1 MVLKLGGYSLSD
13 LNVAVV
19 GATGAVGREM
29 IKILEERNFPINNL
43 KLIASERSEGK
54 EILFRDNSLKVE
66 TLSKNIFKDIDIAL
80 FSINSDLSKKI
91 APQAVDEGAIVIDN
105 SSAFRLDQDTPLVVP
120 EINSERI
127 FEHNG
132 IIANPNCSTIQ
143 LVMAVK
149 PIHDKYGIKRMVVST
164 YQAVSGTGKAAID
177 ELKKQIED
185 FINQNELKSD
195 VYPYQIAF
203 NILPHIDIFYENGY
217 TKEEMKVVYET
228 RKIIEDSEI
237 AITTT
242 AARVP
247 VFYGHSEAVNIEIK
261 KQFQIKDISDL
272 LNKANGVRV
281 VDNIDENLYP
291 LVTMVKKDDDIL
303 VGRIRRDHSIEKGL
317 NLWVVGNNLRKG
329 AALNAVQ
336 IAEKLV

>member
-1 MVLKLGGYSLSD
+1 MSD
-13 LNVAVV
+13 INIAVV

-29 IKILEERNFPINNL
+29 VKILEERNFPVNKL
-43 KLIASERSEGK
+43 KLIASKRSEGK
-54 EILFRDNSLKVE
+54 KISFRNTNIEVKSPK
-66 TLSKNIFKDIDIAL
+66 KNIFKNIDISL
-80 FSINSDLSKKI
+80 FSVSSNLSKKL

-105 SSAFRLDQDTPLVVP
+105 SSAFRLEEGVPLVVL
-120 EINSERI
+120 EINPDRI
-127 FEHNG
+127 YEHNG

-143 LVMAVK
+143 LVVAVK
-149 PIHDKYGIKRMVVST
+149 PIHERYNIKRMVVST

-177 ELKKQIED
+177 ELKKQVKD
-185 FINQNELKSD
+185 FINENELENE

-203 NILPHIDIFYENGY
+203 NILPHIDRFFENGY

-228 RKIIEDSEI
+228 RKILEDDKL

-247 VFYGHSEAVNIEIK
+247 VFYGHSEAVNLELK
-261 KQFQIKDISDL
+261 KQFSIKEINNL
-272 LNKANGVRV
+272 LNKAEGVRI
-281 VDNIDENLYP
+281 VDNIDDNLYP
-291 LVTMVKKDDDIL
+291 LVTMVEEDDDIL
-303 VGRIRRDHSIEKGL
+303 VGRIRRDNSIEKGL

-336 IAEKLV
+336 IAEKLI